1 MRALRRRFRNGRYHR
16 YNARYVRPEKGLF
29 MAHTPTYRGTG
40 VGTGFQKRS
49 CANKNAL
56 LIDATVDICVA
67 VADGLAKDASLMRAA
82 RRAVLIGLNA
92 AQPGKTGR
100 PPSIQRIPLS
110 VLSSIPFQS
119 LSGKYRINSCDE
131 HK

>member
-67 VADGLAKDASLMRAA
+67 VADGLAKDAGLMRATPRGPDRSQ
-82 RRAVLIGLNA
+82 RRPAGKDWSPAEYPANPAVYAIVY
-92 AQPGKTGR
+92 PR
-100 PPSIQRIPLS
+100 PDFIWGIS
-110 VLSSIPFQS
+110 
-119 LSGKYRINSCDE
+119 D
-131 HK
+131 

>member
-1 MRALRRRFRNGRYHR
+1 MARARRAPFFQANLGVFGSGRLTHERPRMSWRVSIDDQLTSRSSASMRALRRRFRNGRYHR

-40 VGTGFQKRS
+40 VGTVFQKRS

-56 LIDATVDICVA
+56 LIDVTVDICVA

-82 RRAVLIGLNA
+82 R
-92 AQPGKTGR
+92 
-100 PPSIQRIPLS
+100 S
-110 VLSSIPFQS
+110 
-119 LSGKYRINSCDE
+119 
-131 HK
+131 

>member
-1 MRALRRRFRNGRYHR
+1 
-16 YNARYVRPEKGLF
+16 

-56 LIDATVDICVA
+56 LIDATVDIYVA
-67 VADGLAKDASLMRAA
+67 VAGGLAVDAGLVRTT

-100 PPSIQRIPLS
+100 PPSIQRIPPS
-110 VLSSIPFQS
+110 VLSSTPFQS
-119 LSGKYRINSCDE
+119 SSGEYRINSYDE